1 MSWSQVRRR
10 LAAAA
15 ALGAGVAVL
24 CSWGLVADRLDG
36 VQRRW
41 EDRLQPGLA
50 SSDDVAVIA
59 IDRETLSAAGIS
71 WPWPRDVH
79 AELLRT
85 IAAGEPAVVGYDVLF
100 AESRD
105 GDDALIAAMGEVPT
119 VLPSALTLTAS
130 PGEPPEIV
138 DAVLPADQLA
148 AAASAVGHANI
159 TVAGDSGVVRELPL
173 YAVDDRGFVYPS
185 LVLAAVAAADG
196 ASGPVTERPGGV
208 QVGDRF
214 VPLDDGELAINWAE
228 TLSPEDVIPAIDV
241 LDGSFDVAQLAGRV
255 VLVGVTDSTLG
266 DQHLVPVDHSG
277 GTSGVVVLANAT
289 NTVLSSGYLR
299 QPPMWAQL
307 VLIIA
312 AAILVTSMF
321 AATRL
326 APALISALVVVAAVV
341 LFATWRFHA
350 DGVQWNVVWPVIA
363 VLLATATGTVW
374 QEVTESRHRRRAWRL
389 FATYVPAEVVR
400 QLEDPHR
407 LAAAVSGTRCDVTVV
422 FCDLRG
428 FTAMS
433 GGLTPPR
440 VRELL
445 ETYYDYVVAII
456 RRERGTVMQF
466 VGDEVFAVF
475 GAPVPDADD
484 ASAAVRCAL
493 ALQDEIGSLHR
504 RLGAAGLPS
513 ATFGVGVHR
522 GPVVAAHVGTAQ
534 RRQYAVVGETVNL
547 GGRLCEAAGPGEIV
561 VSEQALDEVEGVPRE
576 RFAAAEAIELKGVKW
591 PVSVY
596 RARFLSP
603 TRDERGPSAGAIGA
617 GGDGRGDRSDV
628 PVDTTSIT
636 SERESRAVGGRS
648 RGSDG

>member
-1 MSWSQVRRR
+1 VSWAQVRRR

-15 ALGAGVAVL
+15 VLGAGVAVL
-24 CSWGLVADRLDG
+24 CSWGLVADRLDA
-36 VQRRW
+36 VQSRW

-50 SSDDVAVIA
+50 SSDDVAVVA
-59 IDRETLSAAGIS
+59 IDRATMSATDTT
-71 WPWPRDVH
+71 WPWPRELH
-79 AELLRT
+79 GELLDA
-85 IAAGEPAVVGYDVLF
+85 IAVGEPAVVAYDVLF
-100 AESRD
+100 AESRA

-130 PGEPPEIV
+130 PGEPPEIA
-138 DAVLPADQLA
+138 DSVLPADPLA
-148 AAASAVGHANI
+148 AAATAVGHANV
-159 TVAGDSGVVRELPL
+159 TVAGDSGVVRELPF
-173 YAVDDRGFVYPS
+173 YAVDDRGIVHPS
-185 LVLAAVAAADG
+185 LVLAAVAEAAG

-208 QVGDRF
+208 QIGDRF

-228 TLSPEDVIPAIDV
+228 TLSQADVIPALDV
-241 LDGSFDVAQLAGRV
+241 LDGSFDVTRLSGRI
-255 VLVGVTDSTLG
+255 VLVGVTDSTFG
-266 DQHLVPVDHSG
+266 DQHVVPVDHSG
-277 GTSGVVVLANAT
+277 ATSGVVVLANAA

-299 QPPMWAQL
+299 EPPTWAQL
-307 VLIIA
+307 GLVA
-312 AAILVTSMF
+312 AVAILVVSLF
-321 AATRL
+321 AALRL
-326 APALISALVVVAAVV
+326 APALLAALVVAGAVI
-341 LFATWRFHA
+341 LFATWRFHV

-363 VLLATATGTVW
+363 VLLGTATGTVW

-400 QLEDPHR
+400 QLEDPDR
-407 LAAAVSGTRCDVTVV
+407 LAAAVSGTRGDVTVV

-475 GAPVPDADD
+475 GAPVPGADD

-504 RLGAAGLPS
+504 RLDAAGLPT

-534 RRQYAVVGETVNL
+534 HRQYAVVGETVNL
-547 GGRLCEAAGPGEIV
+547 GGRLCETAGPGEIV
-561 VSEQALDEVEGVPRE
+561 ASEQAVDGVDEASRG
-576 RFAAAEAIELKGVKW
+576 RFAATGAIGLKGVKW
-591 PVSVY
+591 PVPVY
-596 RARFLSP
+596 RAGRLSP
-603 TRDERGPSAGAIGA
+603 SPGERDPSGGAPDADGDERGEQLS
-617 GGDGRGDRSDV
+617 
-628 PVDTTSIT
+628 TTSD
-636 SERESRAVGGRS
+636 EAPRAVGGRS